1 MLFNS
6 LRRVPT
12 FAILGLTVFLA
23 TPGAWAAKGP
33 KKHAA
38 QEKYPAM
45 EEGSVAVQVKESAD
59 PVDADPE
66 ESSDSEASRGDVQT
80 QVPAQPQ
87 TLSEETETAAP
98 TAPAPIPM
106 ISSNSERAVKARIRE
121 ANLARKK
128 KSHAPGAA
136 QREAA
141 REAMRKSEARAERGI
156 PVQSAGSVAAP
167 QASAIDKRLDHVN
180 QEIQAIRDEFEAN
193 QRGGERGA
201 YEPVPSDKRDSLARR
216 LQIVERLIREHG
228 RAYDYRIH
236 TSSEL
241 ETILRR
247 LEQPISAEQEETTS
261 DAL

>member
-6 LRRVPT
+6 LRRIPT
-12 FAILGLTVFLA
+12 FAVLGLTVFLA

-33 KKHAA
+33 KKQAA

-45 EEGSVAVQVKESAD
+45 EEGSVAVKDSVD
-59 PVDADPE
+59 PVE
-66 ESSDSEASRGDVQT
+66 VDSNDDVQT
-80 QVPAQPQ
+80 TASTQTQ
-87 TLSEETETAAP
+87 TLSEETVMAVP
-98 TAPAPIPM
+98 TAPAPIPVF
-106 ISSNSERAVKARIRE
+106 SSSSERAVKARIRE

-128 KSHAPGAA
+128 KPHAPGAV

-156 PVQSAGSVAAP
+156 PVQSAGSVSAP
-167 QASAIDKRLDHVN
+167 QASALDQRLDHVN
-180 QEIQAIRDEFEAN
+180 QEIQAIRDEFEASL
-193 QRGGERGA
+193 RGGERGA

-236 TSSEL
+236 TLSEL

-247 LEQPISAEQEETTS
+247 LEQPVSAEQEETTS